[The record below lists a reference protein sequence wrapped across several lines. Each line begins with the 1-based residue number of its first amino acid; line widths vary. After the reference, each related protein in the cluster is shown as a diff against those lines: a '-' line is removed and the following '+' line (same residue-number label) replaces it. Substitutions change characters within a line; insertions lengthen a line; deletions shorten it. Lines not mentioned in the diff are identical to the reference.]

1 MSNFFHFF
9 TFFYFLGLV
18 VMQCSCSKLR
28 IFLLLC
34 MNLMLDIF
42 VNAIKVF
49 PALLVVQD
57 NMIQILI
64 LFPVNYFLF
73 DIFNRVNI
81 LNILRQFIYLVSLYF
96 IITVFSFV
104 KILSDVC
111 QVILSIFVVFPGV
124 IDLVSF
130 FILHLI
136 VIISHNFIWFSFV
149 G

>member
-1 MSNFFHFF
+1 
-9 TFFYFLGLV
+9 
-18 VMQCSCSKLR
+18 
-28 IFLLLC
+28 
-34 MNLMLDIF
+34 MLDIF

-149 G
+149 GWSIFEYIFLMLEQ